1 VASVPNWW
9 WTQIGVIWVAQT
21 NCGKHMKWNS
31 MIKNI
36 IVFLSLAG
44 FLVMLTKVMT
54 AGLGTQWDQV
64 GLIIFM
70 LIAMLLIVTHDD

>member
-1 VASVPNWW
+1 M
-9 WTQIGVIWVAQT
+9 IGDIWVAQT
-21 NCGKHMKWNS
+21 NCGQHTKRNS
-31 MIKNI
+31 MIKNL

-54 AGLGTQWDQV
+54 AGLGKQWDEV

-70 LIAMLLIVTHDD
+70 LIAMLLIISRED

>member
-1 VASVPNWW
+1 
-9 WTQIGVIWVAQT
+9 
-21 NCGKHMKWNS
+21 

-44 FLVMLTKVMT
+44 LLIMLTMLTKVMT
-54 AGLGTQWDQV
+54 AGMGTQWDQV

-70 LIAMLLIVTHDD
+70 LIAMLLIISRED

>member
-1 VASVPNWW
+1 
-9 WTQIGVIWVAQT
+9 
-21 NCGKHMKWNS
+21 MKWNS

-54 AGLGTQWDQV
+54 AGLGKQWDEV

-70 LIAMLLIVTHDD
+70 LIAMLLMVTHDD

>member
-1 VASVPNWW
+1 
-9 WTQIGVIWVAQT
+9 
-21 NCGKHMKWNS
+21 MKWNS

-44 FLVMLTKVMT
+44 LLIMLTMLTKVMT
-54 AGLGTQWDQV
+54 AGMGTQWDQV
-64 GLIIFM
+64 GLVIFM

>member
-1 VASVPNWW
+1 M
-9 WTQIGVIWVAQT
+9 IGDIWVVLT
-21 NCGKHMKWNS
+21 HCGKHMKWNN

-54 AGLGTQWDQV
+54 AGLGTQWDEV

>member
-1 VASVPNWW
+1 
-9 WTQIGVIWVAQT
+9 
-21 NCGKHMKWNS
+21 MKWNS

>member
-1 VASVPNWW
+1 
-9 WTQIGVIWVAQT
+9 
-21 NCGKHMKWNS
+21 MKWNS

-54 AGLGTQWDQV
+54 AGLGQQWDQV

-70 LIAMLLIVTHDD
+70 LIAMLLIISRED

>member
-1 VASVPNWW
+1 
-9 WTQIGVIWVAQT
+9 
-21 NCGKHMKWNS
+21 

-54 AGLGTQWDQV
+54 ASLGKQWDEV

-70 LIAMLLIVTHDD
+70 LITMLLIVTHDD